1 MAQENYVVELITCI
15 AVSIERLTAAQ
26 LVIIFIH
33 SMEPVRF
40 ITVFTTASTGPYPKP
55 DESSPLSHSIPLKP
69 IAILPAAYFDL
80 VGTMTRQSAG
90 TRNRY
95 SCPIG
100 PQIYLFFKVPRHAL
114 HAPATLT
121 PRKYPPCQLN
131 EWLNK
136 SQSRS

>member
-1 MAQENYVVELITCI
+1 MVELL
-15 AVSIERLTAAQ
+15 AVPIKRLTAAQ

-33 SMEPVRF
+33 SMEPARF
-40 ITVFTTASTGPYPKP
+40 IIVFTTASTSPYSKP
-55 DESSPLSHSIPLKP
+55 DESSPHSHSIPLKP
-69 IAILPAAYFDL
+69 ILILPAAYLDL

-100 PQIYLFFKVPRHAL
+100 PEIYLFFKVSRQALGHIHCTLRPLYPREKIL
-114 HAPATLT
+114 L
-121 PRKYPPCQLN
+121 CQLN
-131 EWLNK
+131 KWLDK